1 VKNTILFL
9 LATLVA
15 GCAEIPLLQSDK
27 DKPAHNVTD
36 DRLKALYSLNAWA
49 LKGRIGIQTDKEGV
63 TATLHWAQ
71 VGDRYQLR
79 FIAPL
84 SQGTYELRGNQQ
96 QVALQT
102 AKNELFIAKD
112 PEQLLL
118 DNVGWKVPLT
128 GLFYWVRGLPEP
140 GADIDNL
147 VKDDKGRIKD
157 MVQSGWRISILRYTE
172 VNDFELPGKLFL
184 QNDRFKLRLV
194 IQGWQTLS

>member
-1 VKNTILFL
+1 M
-9 LATLVA
+9 A
-15 GCAEIPLLQSDK
+15 GCAEIPLLQSEK
-27 DKPAHNVTD
+27 DKPAHDVIDARMN
-36 DRLKALYSLNAWA
+36 ALYGLNAWA

-63 TATLHWAQ
+63 TATLHWAN

-84 SQGTYELRGNQQ
+84 SQGTYELRGDQQ

-102 AKNELFIAKD
+102 AKNERFVAKD

-128 GLFYWVRGLPEP
+128 GLNYWVRGLPEP
-140 GADIDNL
+140 GADIENL
-147 VKDDKGRIKD
+147 VKDDKGRITD
-157 MVQSGWRISILRYTE
+157 MEQSGWRISILRYTE

-184 QNDRFKLRLV
+184 QNDRFKIRLV

>member
-1 VKNTILFL
+1 MKYCFFLIL
-9 LATLVA
+9 AALVA
-15 GCAEIPLLQSDK
+15 GCSELPIKHPDQEQ
-27 DKPAHNVTD
+27 
-36 DRLKALYSLNAWA
+36 DRGTVDHRFDNLYKLNTWA
-49 LKGRIGIQTDKEGV
+49 LKGRIGIQTEKEGV

-71 VGDRYQLR
+71 VNDRYQLR

-84 SQGTYELRGNQQ
+84 SQGTYELKGDDQ

-102 AKNELFIAKD
+102 ARNEYFTAKD

-118 DNVGWKVPLT
+118 DNTGWNVPLS
-128 GLFYWVRGLPEP
+128 GLNYWIRGLPEP
-140 GADIDNL
+140 DTIIDRI

-157 MVQSGWRISILRYTE
+157 LEQSGWTISILRYTE
-172 VNDFELPGKLFL
+172 VNEYELPGKLFL

>member
-1 VKNTILFL
+1 MKHCIFL
-9 LATLVA
+9 ILATFLA
-15 GCAEIPLLQSDK
+15 GCSELPSKQSDK
-27 DKPAHNVTD
+27 DTD
-36 DRLKALYSLNAWA
+36 IGAADQRINDLYELKTWA

-71 VGDRYQLR
+71 VEDRYQLR

-84 SQGTYELRGNQQ
+84 SQGTYELKGDNQ

-102 AKNELFIAKD
+102 AKNEYFTAKD

-118 DNVGWKVPLT
+118 DNTGWNVPLS
-128 GLFYWVRGLPEP
+128 GLNYWVRGLPEP
-140 GADIDNL
+140 DTIVDRI
-147 VKDDKGRIKD
+147 VKDEKGRIKD
-157 MVQSGWRISILRYTE
+157 LEQSGWTISILRYTE
-172 VNDFELPGKLFL
+172 VNEYELPGKLFL

>member
-1 VKNTILFL
+1 MKNCIYLI

-15 GCAEIPLLQSDK
+15 GCSELPSKQSDK
-27 DKPAHNVTD
+27 DLVHGTFNE
-36 DRLKALYSLNAWA
+36 RLDNLYKLNTWA
-49 LKGRIGIQTDKEGV
+49 LKGRIGIQTEKEGI

-71 VGDRYQLR
+71 VDDRYQLR

-84 SQGTYELRGNQQ
+84 SQGTYELRGDHQ

-102 AKNELFIAKD
+102 AKNELFTAND

-118 DNVGWKVPLT
+118 DNVGWNVPLS
-128 GLFYWVRGLPEP
+128 GLNYWVRGLPEP
-140 GADIDNL
+140 DTIIDSM
-147 VKDDKGRIKD
+147 VKDEKGRIKD
-157 MVQSGWRISILRYTE
+157 MEQSGWRISILRYTE
-172 VNDFELPGKLFL
+172 VNEYELPGKLFL

>member
-1 VKNTILFL
+1 VKITFFVL
-9 LATLVA
+9 LAILMA
-15 GCAEIPLLQSDK
+15 GCAEIPLLQSEKGKLDS
-27 DKPAHNVTD
+27 DVTD
-36 DRLKALYSLNAWA
+36 ARLNILYGLNTWA

-96 QVALQT
+96 QVTLLT
-102 AKNELFIAKD
+102 AKNERFIAKD

-118 DNVGWKVPLT
+118 DNIGWKIPLN
-128 GLFYWVRGLPEP
+128 GLNYWVRGLPEP

-157 MVQSGWRISILRYTE
+157 MEQSGWRISILRYTK
-172 VNDFELPGKLFL
+172 VNEFELPGKLFL